1 MFKGSRLKGL
11 GPNGWRVRHVPRW
24 EFFSNMQITDGFDQT
39 LLEVTVI
46 SCVLIVKVNTKALI
60 TCLM

>member
-1 MFKGSRLKGL
+1 M
-11 GPNGWRVRHVPRW
+11 PRW

-46 SCVLIVKVNTKALI
+46 SCVLIVKANTKALI
-60 TCLM
+60 TCLI